1 MFRSFQSCLLPL
13 VALALLCPGTA
24 YGQDPPPP
32 PDLPPGSTGNPL
44 DRELAEEERARER
57 AVESNRRADLARL
70 GVSITPEARANRE
83 TIENYYVKLR
93 LWRFLDDL
101 IDFSLQVRAI
111 HAFRFAPM
119 SEPWAIRDLERRV
132 DKLDDRTEDLIDFID
147 WGWDLPEPDL
157 VPLRV
162 ESDIS
167 RINGITA
174 MSRNLVPRIVELTT
188 GDLLNLGV
196 QSEVRYDLFVMRQMI
211 RSLED

>member
-1 MFRSFQSCLLPL
+1 
-13 VALALLCPGTA
+13 
-24 YGQDPPPP
+24 
-32 PDLPPGSTGNPL
+32 
-44 DRELAEEERARER
+44 
-57 AVESNRRADLARL
+57 
-70 GVSITPEARANRE
+70 
-83 TIENYYVKLR
+83 
-93 LWRFLDDL
+93 
-101 IDFSLQVRAI
+101 
-111 HAFRFAPM
+111 M

>member
-1 MFRSFQSCLLPL
+1 M
-13 VALALLCPGTA
+13 
-24 YGQDPPPP
+24 
-32 PDLPPGSTGNPL
+32 
-44 DRELAEEERARER
+44 
-57 AVESNRRADLARL
+57 ARL